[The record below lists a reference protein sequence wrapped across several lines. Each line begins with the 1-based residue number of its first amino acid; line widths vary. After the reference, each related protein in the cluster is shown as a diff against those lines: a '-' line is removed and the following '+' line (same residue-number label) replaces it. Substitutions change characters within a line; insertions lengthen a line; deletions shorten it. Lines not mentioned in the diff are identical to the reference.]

1 MVTNSGA
8 QRHRLLNFLA
18 TIVVMSSGL
27 ITLIGLLS
35 DEGTTAADTARFL
48 IQLVTVIAAVAV
60 LAGLVNLVAVHLG
73 RFVRAEHGWPYSIL
87 VLVVALA
94 VGVLRILDRAEIWSG
109 DLEGEQISA
118 RVFEAVQ
125 VSLESA
131 LAALLVFFLVFAA
144 YRLMRDRVTVW
155 NVLFSLTVI
164 VVLVG
169 WIPFD
174 DMDVLR
180 DVRDWVVRVPASA
193 GTRGLL
199 IGVGLGTLIVGVRV
213 LLGQDRSFRD

>member
-73 RFVRAEHGWPYSIL
+73 RFVRAERGWPYSIL
-87 VLVVALA
+87 VVVVGLA
-94 VGVLRILDRAEIWSG
+94 VGVLRSLDRAEICSG

-199 IGVGLGTLIVGVRV
+199 IGVGLGTLVVGVRV

>member
-1 MVTNSGA
+1 MATNSGA

-18 TIVVMSSGL
+18 TVIVISSGL
-27 ITLIGLLS
+27 VTLIGLLS
-35 DEGTTAADTARFL
+35 DEDSTAADTARFL

-73 RFVRAEHGWPYSIL
+73 RFVRAERGWPYSVL
-87 VLVVALA
+87 VLVVALV
-94 VGVLRILDRAEIWSG
+94 VGVLRILDRAEVWSG
-109 DLEGEQISA
+109 DLEGEQISV
-118 RVFEAVQ
+118 RVFESVQ

-155 NVLFSLTVI
+155 NALFSLTVI

-169 WIPFD
+169 WVPFE

-193 GTRGLL
+193 GMRGLL
-199 IGVGLGTLIVGVRV
+199 IGVGLGTLTVGVRV
-213 LLGQDRSFRD
+213 LIGQDRSFRD

>member
-155 NVLFSLTVI
+155 SLLFSLTVI

-199 IGVGLGTLIVGVRV
+199 IGVGLGTLVVGVRV

>member
-60 LAGLVNLVAVHLG
+60 LDGLVNLVAVHLG
-73 RFVRAEHGWPYSIL
+73 RFVRAERGWPYSIL

-199 IGVGLGTLIVGVRV
+199 IGVGLGTLVVGVRV

>member
-18 TIVVMSSGL
+18 TVVLISSGL
-27 ITLIGLLS
+27 VTLIGLLS
-35 DEGTTAADTARFL
+35 DDGSTAADMARFL

-73 RFVRAEHGWPYSIL
+73 RFVRAERGWPYSVL

-94 VGVLRILDRAEIWSG
+94 VGVLRILDRAEVWSG
-109 DLEGEQISA
+109 DLEGEEISV

-144 YRLMRDRVTVW
+144 YRLLRDRVTVW

-169 WIPFD
+169 WVPFD
-174 DMDVLR
+174 ELDVLS

-193 GTRGLL
+193 GARGLL
-199 IGVGLGTLIVGVRV
+199 IGVGLGTLTVGVRV
-213 LLGQDRSFRD
+213 LIGQDRSFRD

>member
-73 RFVRAEHGWPYSIL
+73 RFVRAERGWPYSIL

-155 NVLFSLTVI
+155 SVLFSLTVI

-199 IGVGLGTLIVGVRV
+199 IGVGLGTLVVGVRV

>member
-155 NVLFSLTVI
+155 SVLFSLTVI

-199 IGVGLGTLIVGVRV
+199 IGVGLGTLVVGVRV

>member
-18 TIVVMSSGL
+18 TIVVMCSGL

-73 RFVRAEHGWPYSIL
+73 RFVRAERGWPYSIL

-109 DLEGEQISA
+109 DLEGEQISV

-199 IGVGLGTLIVGVRV
+199 IGVGLGTLVVGVRV

>member
-18 TIVVMSSGL
+18 TVVLISSGL
-27 ITLIGLLS
+27 VTLIGLLS
-35 DEGTTAADTARFL
+35 DEGSTAADMARFL

-73 RFVRAEHGWPYSIL
+73 RFVRAERGWPYSVV

-94 VGVLRILDRAEIWSG
+94 VGVLRILDRAEVWSG
-109 DLEGEQISA
+109 DLEGEEISV

-144 YRLMRDRVTVW
+144 YRLLRDRVTVW

-169 WIPFD
+169 WVPFD
-174 DMDVLR
+174 ELDVLS

-193 GTRGLL
+193 GARGLL
-199 IGVGLGTLIVGVRV
+199 IGVGLGTLTVGVRV
-213 LLGQDRSFRD
+213 LIGQDRSFRD

>member
-1 MVTNSGA
+1 
-8 QRHRLLNFLA
+8 
-18 TIVVMSSGL
+18 
-27 ITLIGLLS
+27 
-35 DEGTTAADTARFL
+35 
-48 IQLVTVIAAVAV
+48 
-60 LAGLVNLVAVHLG
+60 
-73 RFVRAEHGWPYSIL
+73 
-87 VLVVALA
+87 
-94 VGVLRILDRAEIWSG
+94 
-109 DLEGEQISA
+109 
-118 RVFEAVQ
+118 
-125 VSLESA
+125 
-131 LAALLVFFLVFAA
+131 
-144 YRLMRDRVTVW
+144 VW

-213 LLGQDRSFRD
+213 LLGRDRSFRD

>member
-18 TIVVMSSGL
+18 TIVVMCSGL

-73 RFVRAEHGWPYSIL
+73 RFVRAERGWPYSIL

-109 DLEGEQISA
+109 DLEGEQISV

>member
-73 RFVRAEHGWPYSIL
+73 RFVRAERGWPYSIL

-155 NVLFSLTVI
+155 SVLFSLTVI

>member
-73 RFVRAEHGWPYSIL
+73 RFVRAERGWPYSIL

-131 LAALLVFFLVFAA
+131 LAALLVFFLVYAA
-144 YRLMRDRVTVW
+144 YRLMRRQVTVW
-155 NVLFSLTVI
+155 SVLFTLAVL
-164 VVLVG
+164 VALVG
-169 WIPFD
+169 WIP
-174 DMDVLR
+174 LEETEALA
-180 DVRDWVVRVPASA
+180 DVRAWLVRVPVSA
-193 GTRGLL
+193 GARGIL
-199 IGVGLGTLIVGVRV
+199 IGVGLGTVAAGVRV
-213 LLGQDRSFRD
+213 LTGQDRSIRD

>member
-73 RFVRAEHGWPYSIL
+73 RFVRAERGWPYSIL

-155 NVLFSLTVI
+155 SLLFSLTVI

-199 IGVGLGTLIVGVRV
+199 IGVGLGTLVVGVRV

>member
-73 RFVRAEHGWPYSIL
+73 RFVRAERGWPYSIL

>member
-73 RFVRAEHGWPYSIL
+73 RFVRAERGWPYSIL
-87 VLVVALA
+87 VLVVGRGRCASSTGRDL
-94 VGVLRILDRAEIWSG
+94 VGRS
-109 DLEGEQISA
+109 EGEQISA

-199 IGVGLGTLIVGVRV
+199 IGVGLGTLVVGVRV

>member
-73 RFVRAEHGWPYSIL
+73 RFVRAERGWPYSIL

-199 IGVGLGTLIVGVRV
+199 IGVGLGTLVVGVRV

>member
-199 IGVGLGTLIVGVRV
+199 IGVGLGTLVVGVRV

>member
-18 TIVVMSSGL
+18 TVIVISSGL
-27 ITLIGLLS
+27 VTLIGLLS
-35 DEGTTAADTARFL
+35 GDGSTAADTARFL

-60 LAGLVNLVAVHLG
+60 LVGLVNLVAVHLG
-73 RFVRAEHGWPYSIL
+73 RFVRAERGWPYSVL
-87 VLVVALA
+87 VLVVALG
-94 VGVLRILDRAEIWSG
+94 VGVLRILDRAEVWSG
-109 DLEGEQISA
+109 DLEGEQISV
-118 RVFEAVQ
+118 RVFESVQ

-169 WIPFD
+169 WVPFD

-193 GTRGLL
+193 GMRGLL
-199 IGVGLGTLIVGVRV
+199 IGVGLGTLAVGVRV
-213 LLGQDRSFRD
+213 LIGQDRSFRD

>member
-18 TIVVMSSGL
+18 TVVLISSGL
-27 ITLIGLLS
+27 VTLIGLLS
-35 DEGTTAADTARFL
+35 DDGSTAADTARFL

-73 RFVRAEHGWPYSIL
+73 RFVRAERGWPYSVL

-94 VGVLRILDRAEIWSG
+94 VGVLRILDRAEVWSG
-109 DLEGEQISA
+109 DLEGEEISV

-144 YRLMRDRVTVW
+144 YRLLRDRVTVW

-169 WIPFD
+169 WVPFD
-174 DMDVLR
+174 ELDVLS

-193 GTRGLL
+193 GARGLL
-199 IGVGLGTLIVGVRV
+199 IGVGLGTLTVGVRV
-213 LLGQDRSFRD
+213 LIGQDRSFRD